1 MNIITE
7 LSGVKR
13 LIGLSSCFFLILQET
28 NAQPCFP
35 EQVTTAAYATGGSS
49 QYISDVLWLTWGS
62 TDAITHPYGQHDQE
76 LNNGSG
82 SYASVHVGGG
92 RYLCVRAAIS
102 NLDGLISSY
111 APGNYIGDHLDD
123 MYNIG
128 GVGAANQLVNGI
140 RNTASGKEVSFTIT
154 CSATLDGIPVRIAGL
169 VLGDGESLAPEEY
182 FYVTADGEW
191 TVVEL
196 KKNIGQTEYEV
207 LKTHVVEGGTTK
219 QRMRFLRGNDNNTA
233 AVSFLTFNE
242 SAYDVDNGYE
252 ISFDATLKGNGLTAI
267 ALGLL
272 TTYIDGGDAPES
284 YGAPVHLF
292 EGLSLSDDNIPL
304 GNTVNLNTE
313 SYAPGGL
320 VPPTSAF
327 LGSAGPDADGGPLHS
342 MDARG
347 DDNNPVPSNEED
359 AWPIEHKRWSY
370 NATYAPGQ
378 VISVQIP
385 YNGNVD
391 AYISGWIDFN
401 RNGIFDEEERCTVR
415 APINPSGAVTLTWTV
430 PEDRIPS
437 STYVRLR
444 YAANE
449 DEILSPTSFATG
461 GEVEDHHIYILG
473 PAIANPLL
481 PSKAKRSQN

>member
-1 MNIITE
+1 MKVGYIKIVIW
-7 LSGVKR
+7 LCICS
-13 LIGLSSCFFLILQET
+13 LLILQKT

-35 EQVTTAAYATGGSS
+35 GQVATAAYAKEGSS
-49 QYISDVLWLTWGS
+49 QYIEDVLWLTWGS
-62 TDAITHPYGQHDQE
+62 E
-76 LNNGSG
+76 LHNIDIYPHGRHNQPLANGSG
-82 SYASVHVGGG
+82 SYASIHVGGG
-92 RYLCVRAAIS
+92 RYLCVRAEIS
-102 NLDGLISSY
+102 NLDGLINSY
-111 APGNYIGDHLDD
+111 APGNYSGDRLDD

-128 GVGAANQLVNGI
+128 GVGTSNQLINGI
-140 RNTASGKEVSFTIT
+140 RNTTDGAEVSFTIT
-154 CSATLDGIPVRIAGL
+154 CSATLDGMPVRLSGL
-169 VLGDGESLAPEEY
+169 VLGDGESLAPQEY

-196 KKNIGQTEYEV
+196 EKNIGQAAYEV
-207 LKTHVVEGGTTK
+207 VKTSVVEAGITK

-242 SAYDVDNGYE
+242 SAYNVTNGYE
-252 ISFDATLKGNGLTAI
+252 VSFNATLKGNGLTAI

-284 YGAPVHLF
+284 YGAPAHLF

-304 GNTVNLNTE
+304 GDTVNLNTG
-313 SYAPGGL
+313 SYSPGGL

-327 LGSAGPDADGGPLHS
+327 LGSAGPDADSGPLYS
-342 MDARG
+342 IDALG
-347 DDNNPVPSNEED
+347 DDNDPKASKEED

-370 NATYAPGQ
+370 NATYAPGNT
-378 VISVQIP
+378 ISVQIP
-385 YNGNVD
+385 YNGILD

-401 RNGIFDEEERCTVR
+401 RNGVFDEEERCTVR
-415 APINPSGAVTLTWTV
+415 APINPAGEVTLTWTV
-430 PEDRIPS
+430 PKHRIPS

-444 YAANE
+444 YAVNK

-461 GEVEDHHIYILG
+461 GEVEDHFIYILG
-473 PAIANPLL
+473 PAITNPML

>member
-1 MNIITE
+1 MRFQYIKTII
-7 LSGVKR
+7 G
-13 LIGLSSCFFLILQET
+13 SCLCFLLILQET

-35 EQVTTAAYATGGSS
+35 GQVTTAAYAEDGSS

-62 TDAITHPYGQHDQE
+62 TDTISHPYGEHNQPLD
-76 LNNGSG
+76 NGSG
-82 SYASVHVGGG
+82 SYASIHVGGG
-92 RYLCVRAAIS
+92 RYLCVRAEIS
-102 NLDGLISSY
+102 NLNGEINSY
-111 APGNYIGDHLDD
+111 APGNYSGDHLDD

-128 GVGAANQLVNGI
+128 GAETANQLVNGI
-140 RNTASGKEVSFTIT
+140 RNTQTGAEVSFTIT

-169 VLGDGESLAPEEY
+169 VLGDGESLAPQEY

-196 KKNIGQTEYEV
+196 KKNIGQPEYEV
-207 LKTHVVEGGTTK
+207 LKTNVVEAGVTK

-252 ISFDATLKGNGLTAI
+252 VSFDATLKGNGLTAI

-292 EGLSLSDDNIPL
+292 EGLTLSDDNIPL
-304 GNTVNLNTE
+304 GDTINLNTE

-327 LGSAGPDADGGPLHS
+327 LGSAGPDADSGPLHS
-342 MDARG
+342 IDALG
-347 DDNNPVPSNEED
+347 DDNDPVPSNEED
-359 AWPIEHKRWSY
+359 AWPTEHKRWSY
-370 NATYAPGQ
+370 NATYAPNNT
-378 VISVQIP
+378 ISVQIP
-385 YNGNVD
+385 YNGIVD

-401 RNGIFDEEERCTVR
+401 LNGVFDEEERRVVP
-415 APINPSGAVTLTWTV
+415 APANPTGVVTLTWTV
-430 PEDRIPS
+430 PENRIPK

-444 YAANE
+444 YGFNE
-449 DEILSPTSFATG
+449 DEISSPTSIATG

-473 PAIANPLL
+473 PAITNPIL
-481 PSKAKRSQN
+481 PSKAKQPRN